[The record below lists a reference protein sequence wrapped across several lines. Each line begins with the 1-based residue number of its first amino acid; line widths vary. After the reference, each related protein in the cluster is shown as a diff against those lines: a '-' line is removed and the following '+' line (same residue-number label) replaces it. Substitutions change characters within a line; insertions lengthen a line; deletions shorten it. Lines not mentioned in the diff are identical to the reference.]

1 MSKYAKKIVIRVF
14 RENSWSENRVF
25 MASIRRK
32 KKRHAIISQ
41 EINTETNQMKDWT
54 RKRKIDFII
63 GVALQIYFLFPWI
76 QHYTIYGYLYNVLK
90 MNDYVQMYNETIL
103 PSLRESWNYTKMT
116 AFVFLVII
124 ILIALFQL
132 TELARI
138 YHILKNEQSSDYRGF
153 FWIIYLAI
161 FSRFFEKFAYVDPI
175 DNSLIPI
182 YVEIYIC
189 VLLVF
194 IGLWILIDAMLD
206 TWEAEHQILIS
217 QLEEQEKHALQTKVK
232 ILEERYQEMLK
243 SRKVVHDMKNH
254 ILALKNYDQEQN
266 WSGLHEYLNELSDDM
281 LEYNFHIWTGN
292 HMLDM
297 LLNQKEKDAQNQ
309 NTVMQ
314 IDTEVF
320 STLPF
325 TDREIISLFGNLLDN
340 ALEACEKINDKE
352 RWIKIKI
359 KKKNLLLY
367 IEIANALEEMPKQ
380 IQKELVSIV
389 TYWGQIGYTIP
400 TALGIITA
408 VIFTL
413 FGCRLYLEKL
423 RKQKNK
429 YYKKILWLDNWY
441 DQFFSHANI
450 SYIVSAFLIVIL
462 FGFNIVLVDNL
473 PVRQPENYPYDI
485 VWGANTKDKAFIE
498 KLKEKYNVQT
508 EFIPSIRVTSGN
520 CAEHTGISATEY
532 KRLTGKQ
539 VHLKN
544 DEIYVIY
551 QWDRSEYGTIGL
563 DFGKLKPRLYT
574 GCATA
579 DIWIYTARTLPGN
592 KFTRKYTIKGNDR
605 RIITGNFKTR
615 VLSTSNMNTDV
626 FEDIIVFSDHEYD
639 KISQK
644 AKGSNLTVLMNVAQ
658 NYDAVVNKIANY
670 AAKHSQINF
679 FDYHDGNLIYDKKP
693 CTIEN
698 QENRMLNVSAMLIDM
713 LVLFI
718 SIIFILLEKISSDYE
733 ALEWKYL
740 FYYRTGMPEK
750 KRRKNIYKEITMTSK
765 VALITGMFIAAVMI
779 LVKILYKKMPV
790 YWTKIYLAEAAV
802 MIIGMTAIIMIIIRI
817 AAWRS
822 FKHSERR
829 NKDE

>member
-1 MSKYAKKIVIRVF
+1 M
-14 RENSWSENRVF
+14 E
-25 MASIRRK
+25 
-32 KKRHAIISQ
+32 
-41 EINTETNQMKDWT
+41 DWT
-54 RKRKIDFII
+54 RKIKIDFII
-63 GVALQIYFLFPWI
+63 GIALQIYLLFPWI

-90 MNDYVQMYNETIL
+90 MNDYIQMYNETIL

-266 WSGLHEYLNELSDDM
+266 WPGLHEYLNELSDDM
-281 LEYNFHIWTGN
+281 MEYNFHVWTGN

-297 LLNQKEKDAQNQ
+297 ILNQKEKDAQNQ

-380 IQKELVSIV
+380 IQKEFVSNKKDN
-389 TYWGQIGYTIP
+389 GFHGY
-400 TALGIITA
+400 GM
-408 VIFTL
+408 
-413 FGCRLYLEKL
+413 
-423 RKQKNK
+423 KN
-429 YYKKILWLDNWY
+429 I
-441 DQFFSHANI
+441 Q
-450 SYIVSAFLIVIL
+450 
-462 FGFNIVLVDNL
+462 
-473 PVRQPENYPYDI
+473 DI
-485 VWGANTKDKAFIE
+485 VK
-498 KLKEKYNVQT
+498 KYD
-508 EFIPSIRVTSGN
+508 
-520 CAEHTGISATEY
+520 GIFEY
-532 KRLTGKQ
+532 K
-539 VHLKN
+539 VYEDHL
-544 DEIYVIY
+544 I
-551 QWDRSEYGTIGL
+551 
-563 DFGKLKPRLYT
+563 F
-574 GCATA
+574 
-579 DIWIYTARTLPGN
+579 
-592 KFTRKYTIKGNDR
+592 
-605 RIITGNFKTR
+605 
-615 VLSTSNMNTDV
+615 M
-626 FEDIIVFSDHEYD
+626 
-639 KISQK
+639 
-644 AKGSNLTVLMNVAQ
+644 
-658 NYDAVVNKIANY
+658 
-670 AAKHSQINF
+670 
-679 FDYHDGNLIYDKKP
+679 
-693 CTIEN
+693 
-698 QENRMLNVSAMLIDM
+698 
-713 LVLFI
+713 I
-718 SIIFILLEKISSDYE
+718 SIY
-733 ALEWKYL
+733 
-740 FYYRTGMPEK
+740 
-750 KRRKNIYKEITMTSK
+750 N
-765 VALITGMFIAAVMI
+765 
-779 LVKILYKKMPV
+779 
-790 YWTKIYLAEAAV
+790 
-802 MIIGMTAIIMIIIRI
+802 
-817 AAWRS
+817 
-822 FKHSERR
+822 
-829 NKDE
+829 N